1 MCFLKLRGVLQ
12 SWSWTRVTNSCNV
25 ALSRTWW
32 LLKMDF
38 LAFSPLFWGCEL
50 FSGGYMRA
58 FIQDAVLSII
68 LTPKFLSLCSFL
80 QQSRSVFLNLNSH
93 YQSHR
98 DLLKCILLFSRCF
111 VGNYLDAVV
120 SLWVHYQLSQRYGID
135 RLSHQIKMLE
145 SYDLSNQFKT
155 HSQKQEEN
163 RRGWLGEGR

>member
-1 MCFLKLRGVLQ
+1 
-12 SWSWTRVTNSCNV
+12 
-25 ALSRTWW
+25 
-32 LLKMDF
+32 
-38 LAFSPLFWGCEL
+38 
-50 FSGGYMRA
+50 MRA

-120 SLWVHYQLSQRYGID
+120 SL
-135 RLSHQIKMLE
+135 
-145 SYDLSNQFKT
+145 
-155 HSQKQEEN
+155 
-163 RRGWLGEGR
+163 